1 MFRCL
6 LVLSLLL
13 QNCSS
18 FTPLSTGTGTSTRVN
33 RQDFL
38 TTIVASSTAIV
49 TSSVLLPTEPA
60 HARGRAT
67 LEYAID
73 RYYPRIEAGG
83 VFYANDLKKAIERND
98 WTAIKAATAE
108 PPKRTK
114 EDKSKVDGGI
124 AERAAQAG
132 GFSNARVIAATEL
145 YSASFSDNSIAPKTK
160 AMKEQVAILREVVD
174 GMNTAA
180 KIALGEEK
188 VGGGFFGIGAKG
200 PSQNELAQ
208 QVRDLYIKGGNA
220 YNQYVFLANDDLPV
234 TFKRLP
240 YL

>member
-98 WTAIKAATAE
+98 WTAIKVSFF
-108 PPKRTK
+108 
-114 EDKSKVDGGI
+114 KSH
-124 AERAAQAG
+124 
-132 GFSNARVIAATEL
+132 
-145 YSASFSDNSIAPKTK
+145 
-160 AMKEQVAILREVVD
+160 
-174 GMNTAA
+174 
-180 KIALGEEK
+180 
-188 VGGGFFGIGAKG
+188 
-200 PSQNELAQ
+200 
-208 QVRDLYIKGGNA
+208 
-220 YNQYVFLANDDLPV
+220 
-234 TFKRLP
+234 
-240 YL
+240 